1 MILGSFGIPTRDDC
15 NLPALDSTGNLL
27 SGGVSCLTY
36 GLRCWPLPSW
46 NWRWC
51 LKGLGG
57 GAFIWSWMQM
67 SAKLIATA
75 HNYNEPTS
83 SSSLRVWVCVAAV
96 DPFVLTEM
104 IFNDFSTFFIS
115 QIVVCSLFF
124 AARRRLGLVGSSR
137 NPNRWAWVLILLK
150 LEFNKTKKKMVFPSR
165 SNRRIKLGTHR
176 EKSVC
181 FLFRFLFLHHQVVV
195 GTSFRCFYWV

>member
-1 MILGSFGIPTRDDC
+1 
-15 NLPALDSTGNLL
+15 
-27 SGGVSCLTY
+27 
-36 GLRCWPLPSW
+36 
-46 NWRWC
+46 
-51 LKGLGG
+51 
-57 GAFIWSWMQM
+57 M

-137 NPNRWAWVLILLK
+137 NPNR
-150 LEFNKTKKKMVFPSR
+150 
-165 SNRRIKLGTHR
+165 
-176 EKSVC
+176 
-181 FLFRFLFLHHQVVV
+181 
-195 GTSFRCFYWV
+195 